1 MAVDVVDQGKC
12 KSDGDADIGKK
23 RGKLK
28 RYIPP
33 SDRMTRLMAK
43 QTSHSNQSYCC
54 GSFGTWGG
62 SISVTLSLSLTSK
75 IWSDIMISNYWLFL
89 NRKLYIVSYRVLHS
103 KWDFFFGLHGGDEN
117 SHIWVMWKDGL
128 RLSPMFISSQSITL
142 SIHIQHD
149 HHAVVFCIYASCLER
164 IRQLL

>member
-54 GSFGTWGG
+54 GSFGTWGV
-62 SISVTLSLSLTSK
+62 SISVTLSLSHLKDMIRHHDIKLLVILEPKVVHSELPSFAFKVGFLLWASWWRWKFTYLGYVERWVTLVANVYFFA
-75 IWSDIMISNYWLFL
+75 IYHLIHTYTTWSSRSGL
-89 NRKLYIVSYRVLHS
+89 LH
-103 KWDFFFGLHGGDEN
+103 L
-117 SHIWVMWKDGL
+117 
-128 RLSPMFISSQSITL
+128 
-142 SIHIQHD
+142 
-149 HHAVVFCIYASCLER
+149 C
-164 IRQLL
+164 